1 MIEALLIA
9 AAAGFG
15 IWAYEKHKEAG
26 GVPGGDTSG
35 AGPVGQ
41 DSGPSGP
48 GPGGGTVDSTG
59 QGPTTT
65 PAPPA
70 PKPQPSLVPILVA
83 VVGGDGDSYVTATPG
98 GDVGP
103 LPGSSKT
110 FWYSPGQVVM
120 FRAHV
125 EGFAPFTAFDHF
137 EGPGIAT
144 FANPLV
150 VPIQSAG
157 FVRGVFR
164 FLGR

>member
-1 MIEALLIA
+1 MIEALILA

-15 IWAYEKHKEAG
+15 IWAYEKHKQAG
-26 GVPGGDTSG
+26 GVPGGNTSG

-41 DSGPSGP
+41 DPGPSGP
-48 GPGGGTVDSTG
+48 GPGTVDSSG

-65 PAPPA
+65 PAPPNVKPA
-70 PKPQPSLVPILVA
+70 PALVPIVVQ

-110 FWYSPGQVVM
+110 FWYSPGQSVV

-125 EGFAPFTAFDHF
+125 DGFAPFTAFDHF
-137 EGPGIAT
+137 EGPGVAT
-144 FANPLV
+144 RQNPFV
-150 VPIQSAG
+150 VPIAAAG
-157 FVRGVFR
+157 FVRGVFT